1 MAIFNTYLYQPI
13 LQSLIFFYHL
23 LGDSFGW
30 AIIGMTFAIRLIS
43 APLTMPAMRI
53 QQKLQ
58 KLKPEL
64 DKLKKIHPD
73 KKDLQK
79 AQLELYKQHG
89 VNPGAGCLPQ
99 IVQIVILI
107 ALYQVFMNFLNGG
120 VIDGQT
126 INMNFWWLDLSKPD
140 KYYIL
145 PVLAGVSQLIFSM
158 MLKPGTEHHEEKSK
172 VVEKKEE
179 SRGAGS
185 GSAGKTEMD
194 MATEIQNQMLFMMP
208 LMTAIISLKFPS
220 GLALYWVMTTVFS
233 VIQQWIMTGPGGLK
247 YYSEKTLGIIGIWKK

>member
-1 MAIFNTYLYQPI
+1 MKINQAMFNTYLYQPI

-43 APLTMPAMRI
+43 APLTMPAMKV

-107 ALYQVFMNFLNGG
+107 ALAALVILGLFLYKNLY
-120 VIDGQT
+120 VTITQSEEIILLKQEVAPDTIDRT
-126 INMNFWWLDLSKPD
+126 KVNTVLSA
-140 KYYIL
+140 L
-145 PVLAGVSQLIFSM
+145 
-158 MLKPGTEHHEEKSK
+158 
-172 VVEKKEE
+172 EKKVT
-179 SRGAGS
+179 
-185 GSAGKTEMD
+185 SADDIDWLQVK
-194 MATEIQNQMLFMMP
+194 NPFN
-208 LMTAIISLKFPS
+208 
-220 GLALYWVMTTVFS
+220 FS
-233 VIQQWIMTGPGGLK
+233 VQTPAPSQ
-247 YYSEKTLGIIGIWKK
+247 IGID

>member
-43 APLTMPAMRI
+43 APLTMPAMKV

-89 VNPGAGCLPQ
+89 VNPGAGCLPYLLQ
-99 IVQIVILI
+99 IGVLI
-107 ALYQVFMNFLNGG
+107 A
-120 VIDGQT
+120 
-126 INMNFWWLDLSKPD
+126 
-140 KYYIL
+140 
-145 PVLAGVSQLIFSM
+145 
-158 MLKPGTEHHEEKSK
+158 
-172 VVEKKEE
+172 
-179 SRGAGS
+179 
-185 GSAGKTEMD
+185 
-194 MATEIQNQMLFMMP
+194 
-208 LMTAIISLKFPS
+208 
-220 GLALYWVMTTVFS
+220 
-233 VIQQWIMTGPGGLK
+233 
-247 YYSEKTLGIIGIWKK
+247 SE

>member
-1 MAIFNTYLYQPI
+1 MFNTYLYQPI

-30 AIIGMTFAIRLIS
+30 AIIGITFVIRLIS
-43 APLTMPAMRI
+43 APLTIPAMRV

-58 KLKPEL
+58 KLQPEIE
-64 DKLKKIHPD
+64 KLKKAHAD
-73 KKDLQK
+73 KKELQK

-120 VIDGQT
+120 TVDGQA
-126 INMNFWWLDLSKPD
+126 INMTFWWLDLSKPD

-158 MLKPGTEHHEEKSK
+158 MLKPGTEHPHKIENIVKPK
-172 VVEKKEE
+172 DVKEE
-179 SRGAGS
+179 
-185 GSAGKTEMD
+185 KTEMD

-208 LMTAIISLKFPS
+208 LMTAVISLKFPS

-233 VIQQWIMTGPGGLK
+233 IVQQWIMTGPGGLK
-247 YYSEKTLGIIGIWKK
+247 YYWILVWHKIHP

>member
-1 MAIFNTYLYQPI
+1 MFNTYLYQPI

-43 APLTMPAMRI
+43 APLTMPAMKV

-107 ALYQVFMNFLNGG
+107 ALAALVILGLFLYKNLY
-120 VIDGQT
+120 VTITQSEEIILLKQEVAPDTIDRT
-126 INMNFWWLDLSKPD
+126 KVNTVLSA
-140 KYYIL
+140 L
-145 PVLAGVSQLIFSM
+145 
-158 MLKPGTEHHEEKSK
+158 
-172 VVEKKEE
+172 EKKVT
-179 SRGAGS
+179 
-185 GSAGKTEMD
+185 SADDIDWLQVK
-194 MATEIQNQMLFMMP
+194 NPFN
-208 LMTAIISLKFPS
+208 
-220 GLALYWVMTTVFS
+220 FS
-233 VIQQWIMTGPGGLK
+233 VQTPAPSQ
-247 YYSEKTLGIIGIWKK
+247 IGID

>member
-1 MAIFNTYLYQPI
+1 MFNTYLYQPI

-30 AIIGMTFAIRLIS
+30 AIIGMTFVIRLLS
-43 APLTMPAMRI
+43 APLTIPAMRV

-58 KLKPEL
+58 KLHPEL
-64 DKLKKIHPD
+64 EKLKKTHTD
-73 KKDLQK
+73 KKELQK
-79 AQLELYKQHG
+79 AQLELYRQHG

-107 ALYQVFMNFLNGG
+107 ALYQVFMKFLNGG
-120 VIDGQT
+120 MVDGQAV
-126 INMNFWWLDLSKPD
+126 NMNFWWLDLSKPD

-145 PVLAGVSQLIFSM
+145 PFLAGTTQLVFSM
-158 MLKPGTEHHEEKSK
+158 MLKPGTEHHEESRKI
-172 VVEKKEE
+172 VERKEE
-179 SRGAGS
+179 SRGTGS

-208 LMTAIISLKFPS
+208 LMTTIISLKFPS

-233 VIQQWIMTGPGGLK
+233 IIQQWIMTGPGGLRYFFK
-247 YYSEKTLGIIGIWKK
+247 KALDIIGIWKK